1 MTRESDL
8 LDEGSVIAWAYAH
21 GVITSTCGVRARALS
36 GGISNV
42 VLAVDSG
49 DRSAVVKQSLPE
61 LRVADKW
68 EFDRARVVTERKA
81 LSYLSTIIPGHVP
94 EILAVDD
101 EHYAFAMTMAP
112 PPGEVWKARLMRGE
126 LEPATARSAGALL
139 GRIQTAS
146 RTDRAALTD
155 FHDRMPLLQ
164 GRIRPYHLT
173 AASKNSDVADIITR
187 HADQLVAARDVLTLG
202 DFAPKNL
209 LAYPERVLIIDL
221 EVAHLGHAAF
231 DPAFLLTH
239 LVLKSLV
246 LPSRVDD
253 LATLAATFWSAY
265 QNAAGEH
272 TAADQDV
279 GIALGCLLLARADG
293 KSQVEYLGAHAP
305 GVRAAAKDLL
315 TSDVDTPINESVA
328 RALHTLGG
336 TQ

>member
-1 MTRESDL
+1 MTSATDL
-8 LDEGSVIAWAYAH
+8 LDEESVIAWAYAH
-21 GVITSTCGVRARALS
+21 GVIPSIRGVRAKGLS

-42 VLAVDSG
+42 VLAVHSG

-61 LRVADKW
+61 LRVAEKW

-81 LSYLSTIIPGHVP
+81 ISYLSTIIPGHVP
-94 EILAVDD
+94 EVLAVDD
-101 EHYAFAMTMAP
+101 EHFAFAMTMAP
-112 PPGEVWKARLMRGE
+112 PPGEVWKTLLMRGE
-126 LEPATARSAGALL
+126 LDPGTAGAAGAIL
-139 GRIQTAS
+139 GHIQTAS
-146 RTDRAALTD
+146 RSDRELLAD
-155 FHDRMPLLQ
+155 FDDRMPLVQ
-164 GRIRPYHLT
+164 GRIQPYHLT
-173 AASKNSDVADIITR
+173 AAAKNPDVADIITR

-209 LAYPERVLIIDL
+209 LAYPDRVFIIDL

-265 QNAAGEH
+265 QNTAGEP
-272 TAADQDV
+272 AAESDV
-279 GIALGCLLLARADG
+279 RVALGCLLLARADG

-305 GVRAAAKDLL
+305 SVRAAAKDLL
-315 TSDVDTPINESVA
+315 TSDVDTPIHESVA